1 MARDFIERLKFLI
14 QADSKGLKKGLREGA
29 KEAKKF
35 TSILIT
41 TFDKAGAKTR
51 LFVEGIGGVFAG
63 LVVKTA
69 MGLYDLTKAGLDYA
83 ASLEAMSQRTD
94 VSVEDL
100 STLGHAA
107 ILSGANIE
115 TLEDGLTDL
124 STKLADAREP
134 GSKFAIILKDLGVKI
149 EDSEKKA
156 RPLKDILFDIAD
168 AFAES
173 EDGATKLAAAQELL
187 GGAGAQLIPF
197 LNNGAEGL
205 RAMQEEAR
213 KLGLEI
219 STKTAKQSAQFA
231 GQLDKLKGA
240 ISGVGLALLKN
251 LAPSLTRIGAA
262 FVSQTK
268 KGGLLEGALN
278 AIGAAAVEAAGGI
291 DTTAAGNLKKAEG
304 ELERINGLIEVQEQ
318 AAIRGKS
325 AIRLMLEGWA
335 GIKTNEEYIL
345 ALDEKREVIRA
356 KISSLTKLAAAQAK
370 AQEAREARI
379 NDRLKNRKQ
388 IVIADPAVAQ
398 KAEDE
403 RKKALADA
411 EAKAKSEASAVN
423 SLARQL
429 TLIGELSLLERTRY
443 EVASGAAKDFTE
455 ATKERLLA
463 LAAEVDAKKA
473 ILATDRQAE
482 LLTQRRSDALAIE
495 VERIRESI
503 RTEQELKT
511 AELARIEELAVLG
524 QISSETQQLA
534 IEEIEERY
542 KSLNDTAKSSF
553 ITIAQFGKEAATSAQ
568 SSFQEFLFNPTE
580 DGFNDM
586 VSSWASSLQKM
597 AAEALTQQIFGKLL
611 GGAGGGAGGGLGGL
625 FGFASGGEV
634 HGPGSSTSDSIL
646 ARLSAGEYVVRAA
659 AVRSYGAPFFEAI
672 NRMKFPGASGLSVPR
687 GRSSLRFAEGGLVTE
702 GAGAVAKGGD
712 LTIANIVDR
721 EMFDQVMASKKGETV
736 VINHIQ
742 NNASEIKRLLAG

>member
-278 AIGAAAVEAAGGI
+278 AIGAAAVEAAGVEAAGGI

-511 AELARIEELAVLG
+511 AELARIEA
-524 QISSETQQLA
+524 
-534 IEEIEERY
+534 
-542 KSLNDTAKSSF
+542 
-553 ITIAQFGKEAATSAQ
+553 
-568 SSFQEFLFNPTE
+568 
-580 DGFNDM
+580 
-586 VSSWASSLQKM
+586 
-597 AAEALTQQIFGKLL
+597 
-611 GGAGGGAGGGLGGL
+611 
-625 FGFASGGEV
+625 
-634 HGPGSSTSDSIL
+634 
-646 ARLSAGEYVVRAA
+646 
-659 AVRSYGAPFFEAI
+659 
-672 NRMKFPGASGLSVPR
+672 
-687 GRSSLRFAEGGLVTE
+687 
-702 GAGAVAKGGD
+702 
-712 LTIANIVDR
+712 
-721 EMFDQVMASKKGETV
+721 
-736 VINHIQ
+736 
-742 NNASEIKRLLAG
+742 

>member
-14 QADSKGLKKGLREGA
+14 QADSKGLKKGLKEGA
-29 KEAKKF
+29 KDAKKF

-83 ASLEAMSQRTD
+83 ASLETMSQRTN

-107 ILSGANIE
+107 ILSEANIE

-231 GQLDKLKGA
+231 GELDKLKGA

-251 LAPSLTRIGAA
+251 LAPSLTKISKLLVTQVSKASLLADIFSAVAA
-262 FVSQTK
+262 STI
-268 KGGLLEGALN
+268 KGY
-278 AIGAAAVEAAGGI
+278 IDIDKTAG
-291 DTTAAGNLKKAEG
+291 GNLKRAKER
-304 ELERINGLIEVQEQ
+304 LKRINEELQLQKRLQSEGRSEWIETLLGATPREEKIKQLSDERWIIESKIARLRR
-318 AAIRGKS
+318 AA
-325 AIRLMLEGWA
+325 
-335 GIKTNEEYIL
+335 
-345 ALDEKREVIRA
+345 VI
-356 KISSLTKLAAAQAK
+356 QAK
-370 AQEAREARI
+370 ADEQRESRVNAQ
-379 NDRLKNRKQ
+379 LKNRKQ

-625 FGFASGGEV
+625 FGFAGGGEV

-659 AVRSYGAPFFEAI
+659 AVRSYGAPFLEAI

-721 EMFDQVMASKKGETV
+721 DMFDQVMASKKGETV